1 MARDYYGILGVD
13 RNASDAD
20 IKKAF
25 RRKAR
30 KYHPDVN
37 DSAEAADKFNELKIA
52 QEVLTEAS
60 SMPAVTPR
68 HSRIMVAQADSRAAS
83 AVAAW
88 GIFSS
93 SSSVVRA
100 QECVGRNRVCALVTT
115 LSSA

>member
-52 QEVLTEAS
+52 QEVLTDPQKRSIVDAGGDPEAQ
-60 SMPAVTPR
+60 PNYGGAGGFGGGGLGD
-68 HSRIMVAQADSRAAS
+68 I
-83 AVAAW
+83 
-88 GIFSS
+88 SS
-93 SSSVVRA
+93 SSSVVRE
-100 QECVGRNRVCALVTT
+100 QECVGRNRACAPVTT
-115 LSSA
+115 PSSA